1 MPYREKHSVKN
12 HSIEELKAK
21 GYFETKKLPNG
32 SQKDS
37 MIEIEETTSE
47 GSLIYPPKEN
57 ISPSPEA
64 FAQMASI
71 NKYSEFSMMLHSVQ
85 KEDI

>member
-1 MPYREKHSVKN
+1 MDHMPYREKHSVKN

-37 MIEIEETTSE
+37 IQAES
-47 GSLIYPPKEN
+47 
-57 ISPSPEA
+57 
-64 FAQMASI
+64 
-71 NKYSEFSMMLHSVQ
+71 
-85 KEDI
+85 

>member
-32 SQKDS
+32 SIQAES
-37 MIEIEETTSE
+37 IEIEETTSE
-47 GSLIYPPKEN
+47 GSLIFPPKEN
-57 ISPSPEA
+57 TSPEA
-64 FAQMASI
+64 FAKLASI